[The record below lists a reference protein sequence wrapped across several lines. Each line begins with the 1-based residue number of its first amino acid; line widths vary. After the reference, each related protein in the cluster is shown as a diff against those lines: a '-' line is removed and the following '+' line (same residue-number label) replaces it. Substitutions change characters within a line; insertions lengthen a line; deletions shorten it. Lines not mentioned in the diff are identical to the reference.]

1 MKKDKSALCIPF
13 EAEDFTETDI
23 GARIEEAVEEYNAVV
38 DKYGLMHCNPAPKTK
53 AYDKMYSAISMLSY
67 FGAYLPNEFRRT
79 IDILLFATVGRQR
92 DKMIWKYGADEHA
105 ADIMGMLMD
114 ELDELSEED
123 YGKLMDSF
131 LEPLD
136 KWRALKVPKCRS
148 KGAYA
153 LVYEIVRQCYE
164 HKAYHTALKLAG
176 LLYIA
181 DEQKKMPNLVKTF
194 LLMGK
199 ILYELGYMEAAKR
212 CFLFAGEDTDGQCLK
227 DIPEQYHSLLLQ
239 ETRLKISDKAL
250 EKQKALLD
258 SKKRDDERKELG
270 GKALDIYKEYEG
282 GDLKERQKGV
292 NTALKVF
299 TEEPENY
306 EAAAYLYFMAA
317 NVYFKNN
324 NINTAY
330 NCIKAAYDC
339 KNGSQN
345 GRILL
350 FRALILGKMGRIN
363 EAHLYVFRSYLLE
376 SITDIMGMILDDL
389 MIHRRCFMSDDD
401 YAVLLEELAPPL
413 YKWNA
418 LKAPECRAE
427 GAYELMYEIIRYC
440 HRRKAY
446 RTAAKLSKLL
456 YVMDDFG
463 KKSNRA
469 KTNIL
474 VGKILYDLGYRDIA
488 EMCFLFADKE
498 TDGKGWEVLPE
509 RYLWYDNH
517 YNRVKPEFVFSHPEM
532 RNKEQA
538 QEQKKAVARR
548 KRTAAKALRIYQKYA
563 QGDTEERLEG
573 IDAAFKA
580 FKEAPEVYEEA
591 AYLYFLKANIYLEAY
606 DFGSAYDCIMKAY
619 DCKNGNKNAMV
630 LLGITTIL
638 RKQGRK
644 TEATAYALRA
654 YLLLGRKF
662 VLETLGESALEAVE
676 KYLF

>member
-1 MKKDKSALCIPF
+1 MEKDESALCIPF
-13 EAEDFTETDI
+13 EAEELAETDI
-23 GARIEEAVEEYNAVV
+23 GKMIAEAVEEYNAVV

-53 AYDKMYSAISMLSY
+53 AYDKMYSAISMLSH
-67 FGAYLPNEFRRT
+67 FEAYLPNEFRQT
-79 IDILLFATVGRQR
+79 IDILLLATAGRQR
-92 DKMIWKYGADEHA
+92 DKMIWKCGADEHA
-105 ADIMGMLMD
+105 ADIMRMLMD

-123 YGKLMDSF
+123 YGKLIDDFM
-131 LEPLD
+131 EPLD
-136 KWRALKVPKCRS
+136 KWSALEAPKRRS
-148 KGAYA
+148 KDAYA
-153 LVYEIVRQCYE
+153 LVYEILRQCYE

-181 DEQKKMPNLVKTF
+181 DEPKKMPNLVKTF

-212 CFLFAGEDTDGQCLK
+212 CFLFADEDTDGQCLK

-239 ETRLKISDKAL
+239 ETRLKISEKAL

-270 GKALDIYKEYEG
+270 WKALDIYKEYEA

-317 NVYFKNN
+317 NVYFEND

-330 NCIKAAYDC
+330 NCIKAAYNC

-350 FRALILGKMGRIN
+350 FRALILGKMGRTN

-376 SITDIMGMILDDL
+376 SRESITDIMGMILDDL
-389 MIHRRCFMSDDD
+389 MVHRRCFLSDDG

-413 YKWNA
+413 NKWND
-418 LKAPECRAE
+418 LKAPKCRAE
-427 GAYELMYEIIRYC
+427 GAYELMYEIVRYC
-440 HRRKAY
+440 HKRKAY

-456 YVMDDFG
+456 YVMDDLG

-474 VGKILYDLGYRDIA
+474 VERFYTTWGIGISRRCAFCLRTRIPTARAGRFSPKATCGMTGTTTKPSRNLYFRTRRYGIKNRRRSRKKRRIFMFRKRISTSKRMIL
-488 EMCFLFADKE
+488 
-498 TDGKGWEVLPE
+498 
-509 RYLWYDNH
+509 
-517 YNRVKPEFVFSHPEM
+517 EM
-532 RNKEQA
+532 RM
-538 QEQKKAVARR
+538 
-548 KRTAAKALRIYQKYA
+548 TA
-563 QGDTEERLEG
+563 
-573 IDAAFKA
+573 
-580 FKEAPEVYEEA
+580 
-591 AYLYFLKANIYLEAY
+591 
-606 DFGSAYDCIMKAY
+606 S
-619 DCKNGNKNAMV
+619 
-630 LLGITTIL
+630 
-638 RKQGRK
+638 
-644 TEATAYALRA
+644 
-654 YLLLGRKF
+654 
-662 VLETLGESALEAVE
+662 
-676 KYLF
+676 